1 MDREKDNAL
10 NEGDGSSRGGEGR
23 GGGGGGEGRGGGGGG
38 GEGRE
43 REGGGG
49 GGGEGT
55 RERGE
60 GKIETSEIE
69 GGGGGVGRRAERK
82 STDTGSGGEED
93 SGERQSPTFSLSSPH
108 PAPQSPSA
116 HSTQHTVTTP
126 LALAV
131 TDQAGQNITDHH
143 FQEKDA
149 DQPLDTV
156 ESRAESTP
164 RPLHGVET
172 GIVMP
177 FEMDIQDSQDLLSL
191 TEEMEKILDP
201 KVHIQPVHTC
211 TCRYVLV

>member
-1 MDREKDNAL
+1 MDREKDHAL
-10 NEGDGSSRGGEGR
+10 NEGDGGSR
-23 GGGGGGEGRGGGGGG
+23 
-38 GEGRE
+38 GRE
-43 REGGGG
+43 REGGGGGG

-69 GGGGGVGRRAERK
+69 GGGGGGVGRRAERK
-82 STDTGSGGEED
+82 GTDTGSGGEED

-156 ESRAESTP
+156 ESRAESAP